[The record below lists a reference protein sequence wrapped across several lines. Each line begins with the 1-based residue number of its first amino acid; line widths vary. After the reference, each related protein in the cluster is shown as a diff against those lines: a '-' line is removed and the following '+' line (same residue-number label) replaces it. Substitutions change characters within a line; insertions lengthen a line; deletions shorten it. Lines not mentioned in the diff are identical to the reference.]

1 MNSSTTVTTVI
12 QNTTYRLASRS
23 MPISAWPAAPL
34 SRPMPPAT
42 FRFWMITRM
51 ISPKP
56 SVMMAR

>member
-1 MNSSTTVTTVI
+1 MKSTTTVTTMI
-12 QNTTYRLASRS
+12 QNTTYRLAVRS
-23 MPISAWPAAPL
+23 MPISACPAAPL